1 MIWATR
7 CATSSAVMELTGWAI
22 TTGSNAFM
30 PTAWR
35 VSSVS
40 RANSVVMIT
49 ALGTPSRSS
58 AMESRTQAE
67 QHLSLIH
74 I

>member
-1 MIWATR
+1 
-7 CATSSAVMELTGWAI
+7 
-22 TTGSNAFM
+22 M

-67 QHLSLIH
+67 QHEPQSPMAVSTTSFSAAMRSISSGAASLEKLCLT
-74 I
+74 